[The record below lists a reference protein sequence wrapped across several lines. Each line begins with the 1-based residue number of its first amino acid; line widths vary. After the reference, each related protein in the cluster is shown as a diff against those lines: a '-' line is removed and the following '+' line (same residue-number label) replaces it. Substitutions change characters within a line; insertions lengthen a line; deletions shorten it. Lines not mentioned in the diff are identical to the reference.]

1 MFGLERHGSMPLA
14 TEVDIKDGNVKVP
27 AAIRHH
33 RVIQRKGKT
42 IVAED
47 FQALEPKSDKPK
59 LLVRTQSALAEKRR
73 NENVTCLEKAHD
85 SW

>member
-1 MFGLERHGSMPLA
+1 MNEKETAEAKRALGEGFADKFMFGLERHGSMPLS
-14 TEVDIKDGNVKVP
+14 TSVDAKDGNNKVP

-47 FQALEPKSDKPK
+47 F
-59 LLVRTQSALAEKRR
+59 
-73 NENVTCLEKAHD
+73 
-85 SW
+85 